1 MQLYLV
7 QHGQAMK
14 KDQDPTRPLTDE
26 GRAAAQRAAALASRL
41 GVQVTEIRHSNKLRA
56 LQTAEELSLALSAP
70 TQQVSGLGPN
80 DDINPLARE
89 VASTD
94 ENLMIVGH
102 LPFLSRLAAFLLCR
116 NESLPAVEFENAG
129 IVRIDRREGGRWSL
143 RWAIPPAIS
152 VCSDDTFPS
161 HIKESGIL

>member
-26 GRAAAQRAAALASRL
+26 GRAAVQRAAKLASRL
-41 GVQVTEIRHSNKLRA
+41 GVQVTEIRHSDKRRA
-56 LQTAEELSLALSAP
+56 LQTAEELSSVLSAP
-70 TQQVSGLGPN
+70 RRQVSGLGPN

-89 VASTD
+89 VASTN

-102 LPFLSRLAAFLLCR
+102 LPFLGRLAAFLLCR
-116 NESLPAVEFENAG
+116 DESLPAVEFQNAG
-129 IVRIDRREGGRWSL
+129 IVRLDRREEGRWSL
-143 RWAIPPAIS
+143 RWAIPPSTAMS
-152 VCSDDTFPS
+152 
-161 HIKESGIL
+161 